1 MRLVEVSNFE
11 EALNNSWNKH
21 YSDWPSKSFY
31 VPPIY
36 SRVVR
41 EAVEHVGH
49 VKGTNRDEATLRVKR
64 LQEKQIVEN
73 WKEEVFDKLKM
84 LSATLQEQL
93 KIFVICNIEIDATI
107 GWLLRST
114 MSNNMLL
121 PQRIK
126 LDYVIFTSK
135 CQIILIK
142 FKTHNVADGVRDLN
156 KGFEFIKQRLKVN
169 NIPAENAGIIRV
181 LFTKQSNFHNSNEIH
196 FFSHVDNLCTWINSI
211 ILNPTTI
218 SYETLLPCLQT
229 MAFIRATVCLKISED
244 VRLIESS
251 LTEQTMLENTA
262 TQLAQAKITADPVHL
277 KDAIAHV
284 RLRKNRLY
292 NLTPQQLEL
301 LANSKKTILVLG
313 AAGTGKTIITKLKLL
328 DHLRNC
334 WENQEIGQTAVF
346 VPENMIKEY
355 EEFIRDNEPEILE
368 NFKEKLHFYSLS
380 KNDFIENLKGELKAG
395 ASIFMDDSQHFYQFQ
410 RMFSLI
416 KEWNSW
422 RTNNPEQILFIAL
435 DWFQFL
441 INGPLLVQELR
452 IPQWLFPGAVVH
464 LDFVMRNT
472 KQIIKLASLIQIFI
486 RFVFTQ
492 SNIPQD
498 PIMHGII
505 EIEEGIEKW
514 NPQNNA
520 AARSS
525 MSLQRNNNNT
535 FWRKLKAPIRA
546 VQEFCRLTKNSLSRV
561 QPKANA
567 VFSNAGIEGHKISGT
582 PILLF
587 TWNNLTNYGQELI
600 KCSNKAVDVA
610 IKELEARQLLW
621 KQKLAIIYSASWMKF
636 GLNSGLGKCSF
647 AKNLAKFYS
656 FQISSQE
663 FMTVIFVLYVPEE
676 FGSSIA
682 TKVTI
687 LSQIYQA
694 ITRAQTQLII
704 IADQDSIQRLKNVVN
719 KFDELVTTKAVCDY
733 I

>member
-21 YSDWPSKSFY
+21 YSDWPTKSFY

-93 KIFVICNIEIDATI
+93 KIFVICNIEIDATM

-218 SYETLLPCLQT
+218 SYQTLLPCLQT

-355 EEFIRDNEPEILE
+355 EEFIRDNEPGILE

-410 RMFSLI
+410 RMFVLI
-416 KEWNSW
+416 DVLRKWRNDNKEAIIW
-422 RTNNPEQILFIAL
+422 IAL
-435 DWFQFL
+435 DWLQFL
-441 INGPLLVQELR
+441 IEGPLAVKSLT
-452 IPQWLFPGAVVH
+452 IPEWLFPDGVFY
-464 LDFVMRNT
+464 LDLVMRNT
-472 KQIIKLASLIQIFI
+472 TQIMKLAAALQEALQS
-486 RFVFTQ
+486 RFT
-492 SNIPQD
+492 SSEIPQD
-498 PIMHGII
+498 TLMQAII
-505 EIEEGIEKW
+505 GIES
-514 NPQNNA
+514 
-520 AARSS
+520 AR
-525 MSLQRNNNNT
+525 Q
-535 FWRKLKAPIRA
+535 
-546 VQEFCRLTKNSLSRV
+546 CRIGKNEGGSASKPGGGEHSADKKPT
-561 QPKANA
+561 QAKGM
-567 VFSNAGIEGHKISGT
+567 FSNAALEGHKIAGM
-582 PILLF
+582 PI
-587 TWNNLTNYGQELI
+587 Q
-600 KCSNKAVDVA
+600 
-610 IKELEARQLLW
+610 
-621 KQKLAIIYSASWMKF
+621 
-636 GLNSGLGKCSF
+636 
-647 AKNLAKFYS
+647 
-656 FQISSQE
+656 
-663 FMTVIFVLYVPEE
+663 LYVWKAE
-676 FGSSIA
+676 
-682 TKVTI
+682 
-687 LSQIYQA
+687 
-694 ITRAQTQLII
+694 RAGGPRQGQGRGEHGGRGG
-704 IADQDSIQRLKNVVN
+704 ARVA
-719 KFDELVTTKAVCDY
+719 EGGG
-733 I
+733 